1 MSKHGRITLFSVL
14 LLVCISSRASTVT
27 HHPDS
32 VFTSGPVAAIVQTPG
47 STPLPDNGD
56 TSTPDSPYMASS
68 TPGPAHSQA
77 TPVRTLASPTAA
89 IVLGC
94 ILLGL
99 AGYTYFRRFRDLS

>member
-1 MSKHGRITLFSVL
+1 
-14 LLVCISSRASTVT
+14 
-27 HHPDS
+27 
-32 VFTSGPVAAIVQTPG
+32 
-47 STPLPDNGD
+47 
-56 TSTPDSPYMASS
+56 MASS